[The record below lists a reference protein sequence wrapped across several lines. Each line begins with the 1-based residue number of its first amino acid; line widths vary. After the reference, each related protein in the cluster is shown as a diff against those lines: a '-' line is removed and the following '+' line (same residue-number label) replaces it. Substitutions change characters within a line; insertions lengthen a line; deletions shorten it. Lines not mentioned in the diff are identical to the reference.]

1 MQIKKFKRPTYQ
13 QVRDYMFLFIFKH
26 KESYPELLKLDVS
39 TLAHEFI
46 DDYKSNDWEYFGIE
60 KKLEKWECA
69 ARRLIIRQF
78 PYIPLK
84 VAFVGVLSYEEKEE
98 ENIRREEYE
107 ILNYRRHKDK
117 EVLKEKIK
125 DVFESTRL
133 TYSEKLVYL
142 MIKIERDLFNEKSNS
157 KKISQILN
165 IEHDIVKAGIKK
177 LTEQGIFKASK

>member
-1 MQIKKFKRPTYQ
+1 MQIKQFKRPTYEE
-13 QVRDYMFLFIFKH
+13 VRDYMFLFIFKH
-26 KESYPELLKLDVS
+26 KESYPELMKLDVS

-46 DDYKSNDWEYFGIE
+46 NYYKRNNWEYFGIE

-98 ENIRREEYE
+98 ENIRRREQGTSSYF
-107 ILNYRRHKDK
+107 
-117 EVLKEKIK
+117 EKRYNKALENSIK
-125 DVFESTRL
+125 KICNDFRL
-133 TYSEKLVYL
+133 TYAEKLVFVL
-142 MIKIERDLFNEKSNS
+142 LKLGQEKLNRRYTTEELS
-157 KKISQILN
+157 ILLN

-177 LTEQGIFKASK
+177 LEEHKIVITSK